1 MTPHNYTLE
10 LRDDDG
16 VLLAVL
22 DEWISATWKRAAND
36 PDQLTLRYPGS
47 AWCAASLVNPN
58 TILLYEGDARTL
70 IAEFVVMARADESGI
85 AHYITVE
92 CEGAIGKFARDI
104 VVVHGLYA
112 SSPQYADHTIPDI
125 LALQT
130 TLPTIT
136 AGTIAAAFETMDL
149 GQSQY
154 YSVLGGIYE
163 NVSIKAILDDL
174 TRVCGGIM
182 TVSGGALDWAA
193 GTALTNAGHMIRLD
207 NNATSISR
215 KTDWRE
221 TDTDKQTTYQVG
233 LINLADQGVAYN
245 FDAALLAIGKPVR
258 VVCASPA
265 IDVDTVVSAIEIDL
279 VTNGTSIAVSVPVA
293 TADGT
298 SIIPRGYSGD
308 VIDYIANAGREIEVG
323 GGGGINVYTASAKA
337 GLPSAADGSL
347 GITTGTDKRYYA
359 RIDDTWICITHL
371 EEIT

>member
-10 LRDDDG
+10 LRDDAG

-22 DEWISATWKRAAND
+22 DEWIAATWKRAAND
-36 PDQLTLRYPGS
+36 PDQLTLRYPGP

-58 TILLYEGDARTL
+58 TILLYEGEARTL
-70 IAEFVVMARADESGI
+70 VAEFIIMARTDESGN
-85 AHYITVE
+85 AHYITLE

-104 VVVHGLYA
+104 VTAFSLYSA
-112 SSPQYADHTIPDI
+112 SPQYADN
-125 LALQT
+125 ALTALIAEQT

-136 AGTIAAAFETMDL
+136 AGTIAAAFETMDIA
-149 GQSQY
+149 QSPY
-154 YSVLGGIYE
+154 YASLGGIYE

-174 TRVCGGIM
+174 TRACGGIM
-182 TVSGGALDWAA
+182 TVSGGTLDWAA
-193 GTALTNAGHMIRLD
+193 GTALTDAGHMIRLD

-221 TDTDKQTTYQVG
+221 TDTTKQTTYQVG

-279 VTNGTSIAVSVPVA
+279 ATNRASIAVSVPVA
-293 TADGT
+293 TDDST
-298 SIIPRGYSGD
+298 TIIPRGYSGD
-308 VIDYIANAGREIEVG
+308 FIDYIANASREIAVG
-323 GGGGINVYTASAKA
+323 GGGGTNVYTASTKA

-347 GITTGTDKRYYA
+347 GITTGTDKRYYV
-359 RIDDTWICITHL
+359 RVDSTWYCVSHL
-371 EEIT
+371 ESA